1 MKQTQ
6 EEITTNLA
14 ERVCWQVARR
24 DDTRVARRLYRKQL
38 VGGVYPLET
47 GAVLDGFF
55 HVLRELEII
64 ALLEDVRG
72 QEIQREMVPMVQ
84 DCPALWAEDAV
95 WD

>member
-1 MKQTQ
+1 
-6 EEITTNLA
+6 
-14 ERVCWQVARR
+14 
-24 DDTRVARRLYRKQL
+24 
-38 VGGVYPLET
+38 VYPLET
-47 GAVLDGFF
+47 GAVLDEFF
-55 HVLRELEII
+55 HVLRERGII